1 MSILVKGLTKTYDGQ
16 KALNQISFE
25 VKKGEILGFL
35 GPNGAGKTTT
45 MKILCGYLLPDSG
58 ITEICGLNVFEKS
71 LEVRKKIGYMPE
83 HNPLYLDLYVHE
95 FLQFAGK
102 LCGLK
107 GNDLKSRVK
116 SVISQTGLEPE
127 QHKKIG
133 MLSKGYRQRTG
144 LAQAILHSPEVLILD
159 EPTTGL
165 DPNQILEIR
174 NLIRDLGKE
183 KTILFSSHIL
193 SEVEAIAERVVIINK
208 GNILADDQIN
218 HLKQSENASPI
229 LILQMEKPGFDLSGF
244 AQVEGFDRLVQIS
257 PLEFKLYS
265 TGTVDLR
272 KAVME
277 ASIQQDNPI
286 CSMTLESSSLE
297 TVFRELTQSGGK

>member
-58 ITEICGLNVFEKS
+58 IAEISGLNVFEKS

-193 SEVEAIAERVVIINK
+193 SEVEAIAQRVVIINK

-229 LILQMEKPGFDLSGF
+229 LILHMEKPGFDLSSF

-265 TGTVDLR
+265 TGMVDLR

-286 CSMTLESSSLE
+286 RSMTLESSSLE